1 MLEICAFE
9 LDSFGYEIYDG
20 LLDWLSDWLFY
31 ECTNSLI
38 IIVLG
43 ASLDKLVEKL
53 ESGQIEGAL
62 SGVKAFNKEPDFYN
76 GYAKNF
82 ILKSIKKGADSDPR
96 VGYIK
101 QASKLIGSIEAV
113 LDGAMMDEAAA
124 TKEAVARVKK
134 AQALIAQFI
143 AESGVEDE
151 KLTAYVNAHK

>member
-1 MLEICAFE
+1 M
-9 LDSFGYEIYDG
+9 
-20 LLDWLSDWLFY
+20 
-31 ECTNSLI
+31 NSLI

-62 SGVKAFNKEPDFYN
+62 SGIKAFNKEPDFYN

-82 ILKSIKKGADSDPR
+82 VLKSIKKGADSDPR

-113 LDGAMMDEAAA
+113 LDGAMMDEKAA